1 LIADLHLHSDRSDG
15 ELPPSGLVDVIA
27 DAGVA
32 IMALT
37 DHDTTAGHDQAR
49 ARCAERGIAFVGGI
63 EMTTYAIDRVIH
75 VLGLGVLTHDAG
87 LARAGAAA
95 QANFAENQHV
105 WVEALT
111 AQGAPVLWQRD
122 FPDGAV
128 RLPALIERLC
138 LCGLEG
144 GDPQRVHARFREFFR
159 ALPRTAYASLPAPA
173 DAAALIREAG
183 GVAIL
188 AHPYRIAED
197 ESWHA
202 QLDGMDGLE
211 AMYGAYAPAQR
222 DTLREIARA
231 KNLLYSCGSDYHG
244 HFFGPYQN
252 PGFEAPPAL
261 LARLGISPSPY

>member
-1 LIADLHLHSDRSDG
+1 VLIADFHLHSDQSDG
-15 ELPPSGLVDVIA
+15 ELSPSALVDVVA

-37 DHDTTAGHDQAR
+37 DHDTTAGHDRAR

-63 EMTTYAIDRVIH
+63 EMTTYAMDRVIH
-75 VLGLGVLTHDAG
+75 VLGLGVRTGDDA

-95 QANFAENQHV
+95 QANFAENQQA
-105 WVEALT
+105 WVEALA
-111 AQGAPVLWQRD
+111 AQGAPVLWERD

-138 LCGLEG
+138 KRGFEG
-144 GDPQRVHARFREFFR
+144 GDPQRVHARFREYFR
-159 ALPRTAYASLPAPA
+159 ALPRTAYAPLPAPA

-202 QLDGMDGLE
+202 MLGGMDGLE
-211 AMYGAYAPAQR
+211 AMYGAYVPAQR
-222 DTLREIARA
+222 NALREIARA
-231 KNLLYSCGSDYHG
+231 QNLLYSCGSDYHG

-261 LARLGISPSPY
+261 LARLGIS